1 MKSMS
6 KEVFRLLFVM
16 FAECI
21 GSQVNA
27 DIDSRPKGVFP
38 SELNPTD
45 EIHPFKWWSV
55 QGSLQTA
62 NSIAVIVV
70 IILMSVIAKELV
82 QIRKAVALSMK
93 RDHKEVREVESEEVV
108 DKEVTDNDDQS
119 LQEVVCEVNAFEF
132 QELVLT
138 EVKFQRPVEEEPLP
152 NGWEIR
158 FDSFGKKFY
167 VDHYSR
173 TTTWERPQL
182 LPPGWE
188 RRMDSSGRVYFV
200 DHRSKTTQWEDPRT
214 QTTCNAPDLQEVI
227 GNNLVE
233 KDTMKGNAQEVVP
246 SIGESKTEKF
256 MTSNEEKNVKKEDSI
271 LREFCSYVSEESM
284 PKIRVNETTV
294 IPGSESKQVSIG
306 MENWINAKK
315 SYEVET
321 NPKYPSLE
329 SDSLY
334 LVGEVSYFAPNII
347 NWSEEPI
354 ILKKNSKPLKL
365 KEVYENEVNSEMRE
379 KKSALH
385 EFKVRTFYTEYNA
398 EEEDYYCVSE
408 AEAQQSTAIEND
420 SDTGEEPLLE
430 NSQDVVG
437 YGEPVQFDG
446 PPIPVE
452 ILRNGSTRRRQMERP
467 IEGPKASTFR
477 QKSRTDESH
486 RKRPKSFT
494 ARIAELEFG
503 TSRRSLRRPLMQSK
517 QPVPEV
523 SQQQPKEGQKDNSL
537 TPDFEKEVDS
547 ELKEKK
553 SNERNRRYVSETKVK

>member
-1 MKSMS
+1 MKSS
-6 KEVFRLLFVM
+6 TNEVLRLLM
-16 FAECI
+16 LKSAECV
-21 GSQVNA
+21 VNA
-27 DIDSRPKGVFP
+27 RSLMSEVNDKQPKGRSE
-38 SELNPTD
+38 SELNPN
-45 EIHPFKWWSV
+45 ERISPFKWWSV
-55 QGSLQTA
+55 RSSLQT
-62 NSIAVIVV
+62 
-70 IILMSVIAKELV
+70 
-82 QIRKAVALSMK
+82 
-93 RDHKEVREVESEEVV
+93 
-108 DKEVTDNDDQS
+108 TDYTI
-119 LQEVVCEVNAFEF
+119 F
-132 QELVLT
+132 
-138 EVKFQRPVEEEPLP
+138 EEELLP

-158 FDSFGKKFY
+158 FDLFGKKFY

-173 TTTWERPQL
+173 TTTWERPQP
-182 LPPGWE
+182 LPPCWE

-227 GNNLVE
+227 GNNLVD
-233 KDTMKGNAQEVVP
+233 KDNLKGNAQEVVP
-246 SIGESKTEKF
+246 SIRESKTEKF
-256 MTSNEEKNVKKEDSI
+256 MTSNEEKNVKKEDSF
-271 LREFCSYVSEESM
+271 LREFCSYVSEKSM
-284 PKIRVNETTV
+284 TTIRVNEMTV
-294 IPGSESKQVSIG
+294 TPGLESKQVTIRI
-306 MENWINAKK
+306 ENWTNAKK
-315 SYEVET
+315 SYEVGT

-334 LVGEVSYFAPNII
+334 LDGEVSYFAPNII
-347 NWSEEPI
+347 NWSEESI
-354 ILKKNSKPLKL
+354 ILEKNSKPLKL
-365 KEVYENEVNSEMRE
+365 EEVYENEVNSEMSA

-420 SDTGEEPLLE
+420 SDTEEEPLLE
-430 NSQDVVG
+430 NSQDIVG

-467 IEGPKASTFR
+467 IEGPKASTSR

-537 TPDFEKEVDS
+537 TPDFENEVDS